1 MPLLL
6 KVLQRS
12 ECPIALA
19 RDVSFFLSK
28 KDVWYD
34 EPLAGGARRIVGLQ
48 EGPDG
53 GEEGEGQIRRKED
66 LSAAD

>member
-34 EPLAGGARRIVGLQ
+34 EHLGCGLCLAGGNVETGDIGNSRS
-48 EGPDG
+48 G
-53 GEEGEGQIRRKED
+53 GNKGV
-66 LSAAD
+66 